1 MDSKIARQML
11 VIAEP
16 HHRYLYYLFKQTAL
30 QRGFSRQS
38 EPLITINMA
47 CLVASKSS
55 GGKRSGLRIV
65 FRSAVEKTFELRYY
79 VYPLNYIRDYLTNGY
94 DWIFIVPYF

>member
-38 EPLITINMA
+38 EPLITMNMA
-47 CLVASKSS
+47 CLVASK
-55 GGKRSGLRIV
+55 
-65 FRSAVEKTFELRYY
+65 
-79 VYPLNYIRDYLTNGY
+79 
-94 DWIFIVPYF
+94 